1 MKIVSFN
8 INGLRARLHQLQ
20 SIIDKYRPDII
31 GLQETKVRDEE
42 FPVEAIIEMGY
53 RVQFH
58 GQKSHYGVALLS
70 RAAPSAVVKG
80 LPGDGPEDQRRL
92 ITADYSLPDGSR
104 LRVVNGYFPQ
114 GESRGHPV
122 KFPAKERFY
131 AQLFT
136 LLQRDFQP
144 EDRLIVMGDANVA
157 PDAADVGI
165 GEDNAR
171 RWLRTGKCSFLPEE
185 REWLQRLRG
194 WGLVDLFRLRY
205 PLVNDRFSWFDYR
218 SRGFEQEPKRG
229 LRIDLLLATN
239 PLADCCSAAGIDY
252 DIRAMDRPSDH
263 CPIWA
268 EFDFSAAGMPDD
280 GGEPERGDGTGRS
293 VD

>member
-8 INGLRARLHQLQ
+8 SNGLRARLHQLQ
-20 SIIDKYRPDII
+20 SIIDKHRPDII

-42 FPVEAIIEMGY
+42 FPADAIIEMGY
-53 RVQFH
+53 RVHFH

-70 RAAPSAVVKG
+70 RTAPSSVVKG

-114 GESRGHPV
+114 GESRDHPV

-131 AQLFT
+131 AELFT
-136 LLQRDFQP
+136 FLQRDFLP

-157 PDAADVGI
+157 PDDADVGI

-194 WGLVDLFRLRY
+194 WGLVDLFRLRH

-263 CPIWA
+263 CPVWA
-268 EFDFSAAGMPDD
+268 EFDFSAA
-280 GGEPERGDGTGRS
+280 
-293 VD
+293 